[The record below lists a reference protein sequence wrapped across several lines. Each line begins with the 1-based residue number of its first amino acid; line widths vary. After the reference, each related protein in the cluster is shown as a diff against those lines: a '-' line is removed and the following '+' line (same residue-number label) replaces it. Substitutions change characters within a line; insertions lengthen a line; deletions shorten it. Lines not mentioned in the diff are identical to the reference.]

1 MAPESRPL
9 VAAIHIA
16 SGLIE
21 EMTEAGAGRPPTGSN
36 VDSSARI
43 DVSFLREA
51 GLEEV
56 FKKSRVEAEKL
67 LGGVAERTLSW
78 LASASLKESV
88 DADCHGLRRS
98 YCP

>member
-21 EMTEAGAGRPPTGSN
+21 EMTEADDAQRPRGTD

-56 FKKSRVEAEKL
+56 FKKSRAEAEKL
-67 LGGVAERTLSW
+67 LGGVAER
-78 LASASLKESV
+78 
-88 DADCHGLRRS
+88 R
-98 YCP
+98 